1 MSSVQNCSRNIR
13 VAAVNSVQMKPDI
26 SAQAIIDVV

>member
-13 VAAVNSVQMKPDI
+13 VATVNSVQMKPDI
-26 SAQAIIDVV
+26 STQAIIGMV